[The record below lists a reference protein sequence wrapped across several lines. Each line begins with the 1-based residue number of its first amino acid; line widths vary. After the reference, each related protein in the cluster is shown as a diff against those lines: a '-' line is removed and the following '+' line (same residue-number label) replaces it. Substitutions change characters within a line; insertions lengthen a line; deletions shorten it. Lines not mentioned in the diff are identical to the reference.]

1 MRTFTKYLAAALIIG
16 ATVGTAEA
24 RVTVGFDFGNVALGY
39 SDGYYDNA
47 HHWHNWR
54 RHDDMVRW
62 QHDHADN
69 YHGWR
74 HNDKHHH

>member
-1 MRTFTKYLAAALIIG
+1 MHTSLKCLAVALIVSVSAG
-16 ATVGTAEA
+16 VANAATI
-24 RVTVGFDFGNVALGY
+24 GFDFGNVAIGY
-39 SDGYYDNA
+39 SDGYYDNG

-62 QHDHADN
+62 QHDHADA

>member
-1 MRTFTKYLAAALIIG
+1 MRSSMKYIAAALVL
-16 ATVGTAEA
+16 AVSAGTANA
-24 RVTVGFDFGNVALGY
+24 AVHVGFDFGNVAIGY
-39 SDGYYDNA
+39 SDGYYDNG

-54 RHDDMVRW
+54 RSADMHQW

-74 HNDKHHH
+74 HNDKHHR